1 MGTVYVPIPSG
12 SNNNASV
19 KQWYPVET
27 GDGKHFCE
35 DATGELLVDISVI
48 CQKTYHPPPSTGTSS
63 AAGNGSQRG
72 SRTHAIEKPKD
83 L

>member
-12 SNNNASV
+12 GNNSSV

-27 GDGKHFCE
+27 GDGKHFCG
-35 DATGELLVDISVI
+35 DASGEILVDISVI
-48 CQKTYHPPPSTGTSS
+48 SQKTYQPPSTGTSL
-63 AAGNGSQRG
+63 AANSSQKDS
-72 SRTHAIEKPKD
+72 SRAHSIEKHKG